1 MVGRKALPNC
11 RGWDIGQPAKTA
23 VWTPLPAAR
32 THFGGGAWGRDP
44 APRIE
49 VMPGYSAVLV
59 LPVFGMGEVVVL
71 AQSNYTGQPLW
82 CPVLDARASPNI
94 ISLRR

>member
-1 MVGRKALPNC
+1 
-11 RGWDIGQPAKTA
+11 
-23 VWTPLPAAR
+23 
-32 THFGGGAWGRDP
+32 
-44 APRIE
+44 
-49 VMPGYSAVLV
+49 MPGYSAVLV

-82 CPVLDARASPNI
+82 CPVLDARGSPNI